1 MKKNCETCK
10 YDDAEYPCY
19 PYKIPC
25 NECVRTY
32 NDAPTKWEAA
42 DHYKPNTNADRI
54 RAMNDSSLASF
65 LVDIGWDC
73 RFCEE
78 HHRLENEP
86 LLKGEK
92 CDEECMFHCEDW
104 LKRPAEVEE

>member
-1 MKKNCETCK
+1 MVNCKDCK
-10 YDDAEYPCY
+10 HINGRCANLNRSGSHQYCFEP
-19 PYKIPC
+19 
-25 NECVRTY
+25 
-32 NDAPTKWEAA
+32 
-42 DHYKPNTNADRI
+42 KPKTNADSI

-65 LVDIGWDC
+65 LVSIGWDC

-92 CDEECMFHCEDW
+92 CDEECMFHCENW
-104 LKRPAEVEE
+104 IKQPAEVEE